1 MADPTRS
8 VSLLLSLAA
17 EGAATLLNGCAELL
31 SAGGRAH
38 LLEKA
43 NDYFGPKVVTQWSA
57 FLRCQ
62 SPDQQRAAIEDL
74 AGLLATEARREST
87 AAIRRLVPLAKPQDE
102 AILIEYLT
110 VLPGRVKLAL
120 VPESNSGRRKLPVH
134 WTLESDQDLAGLL
147 GLSRKKPPADAGSR
161 LEPANG
167 ADSFSETGPK
177 STLPMPSPLAPSRKT
192 PSPGVPTSTPAV
204 RSERASSLA
213 PRVGI
218 DQSVTP
224 TRSASEAMRKSRSA
238 EKRQQIREG
247 EAPTEPIEGASRQGT
262 PASAASSTQL
272 LDVAEMNR
280 RAKAQM
286 AKKRKEIGRASRE
299 MLDNRRHAQVEQMKV
314 ALALQVERNGWKEAL
329 GTIEALLRIN
339 PRDPEA
345 LETRAFIQGQMN
357 KGTEDSSHELRK
369 FTDHRAWVNCGA
381 FLPDGRHVLTAS
393 GGFRIGGHLKEDA
406 DRSMRIWNIQTGEV
420 LHHFSGLTMIINS
433 LALMPDGH
441 QVLVGGRDG
450 VMYLWD
456 IESGKIVRRFETA
469 MKLVC
474 SLALSPDGKM
484 ALTGSDDK
492 YLRIWDVSTG
502 RRLNSYR
509 GHSKPISSVT
519 YSRDGRLA
527 LTGSMDKTL
536 RLWDPRTGKE
546 LRVFSGHSKSVLAVA
561 LSPDSRLAMSG
572 SSGSTVRLWDV
583 QTGKIVR
590 RFEGHTDPVHSVA
603 ISADGR
609 WGLSG
614 STDKTVR
621 LWEIETGKEVGRF
634 VGHTD
639 DVRFVLFSPD
649 GKLALSASRDMTARL
664 WRVPEQAEGG
674 QDAVTPA

>member
-8 VSLLLSLAA
+8 VSLLLTLAA
-17 EGAATLLNGCAELL
+17 EGAAKLLNGCAELL

-57 FLRCQ
+57 FLRSQ
-62 SPDQQRAAIEDL
+62 SPDRQRAVIEDL
-74 AGLLATEARREST
+74 AALLATEARREST
-87 AAIRRLVPLAKPQDE
+87 ATIRRLVPLAKPQDE

-110 VLPGRVKLAL
+110 VLPGRVKLSL

-134 WTLESDQDLAGLL
+134 WSLESDQDLAGLL
-147 GLSRKKPPADAGSR
+147 GLSRKKPPAGEVSSVD
-161 LEPANG
+161 PANG
-167 ADSFSETGPK
+167 ADSLSETGPK
-177 STLPMPSPLAPSRKT
+177 SSLPMPSPLAPSRRA
-192 PSPGVPTSTPAV
+192 PSSGVPTATPAE
-204 RSERASSLA
+204 RSKATPSLPSGQRVEVKEPAASTFLLA
-213 PRVGI
+213 QALRPGPAKAAVAG
-218 DQSVTP
+218 
-224 TRSASEAMRKSRSA
+224 ELE
-238 EKRQQIREG
+238 EKR
-247 EAPTEPIEGASRQGT
+247 T
-262 PASAASSTQL
+262 PESAAPSTER

-299 MLDNRRHAQVEQMKV
+299 MLDNRRQALVEQMKT

-345 LETRAFIQGQMN
+345 LETRAFIEEQMA
-357 KGTEDSSHELRK
+357 KGTEDSSHEVRK

-406 DRSMRIWNIQTGEV
+406 DRSMRVWNIQTGEV
-420 LHHFSGLTMIINS
+420 LHHFSGLTMIINC

-450 VMYLWD
+450 VMYMWD

-492 YLRIWDVSTG
+492 YLRIWDVATG
-502 RRLNSYR
+502 RRLNSFR

-546 LRVFSGHSKSVLAVA
+546 LRIFSGHSKSVLAVA

-572 SSGSTVRLWDV
+572 SSGSTIRLWDV
-583 QTGKIVR
+583 QTGKDVR
-590 RFEGHTDPVHSVA
+590 RFEGHTDQVHSVA

-621 LWEIETGKEVGRF
+621 LWDIETAKEVARF
-634 VGHTD
+634 VGHTA

-649 GKLALSASRDMTARL
+649 GKLVLSASRDMTARL
-664 WRVPEQAEGG
+664 WRVPLEAP
-674 QDAVTPA
+674 APTPPVPNQSTTP